1 MPTVRIRHIKKLFRP
16 GGCLE
21 CSGFS
26 KGEKACLAGAK
37 ADPSRVRIA
46 DVSESSVDP
55 LARAVRHRLK
65 RNHGIV
71 SGIPVV
77 LSTERP
83 RCALV
88 PAGNEGDNP
97 LDYQVNCTMPFR
109 VSHVCISCVVYP
121 VMSWL
126 GMAIC
131 NALNLPHTLTPPRLP
146 YHAHRPGPIC
156 AFKILPAGDRIV
168 YTLARR
174 GSISQGADRHVPAIR
189 RPSPT
194 SAYEPSQY

>member
-1 MPTVRIRHIKKLFRP
+1 MLAEGILTLASKNCEKRERCQQQESGNLRSSSGLEGAWTVVALP
-16 GGCLE
+16 
-21 CSGFS
+21 

-77 LSTERP
+77 LSTEKP

-109 VSHVCISCVVYP
+109 VSHLCISCVVYP
-121 VMSWL
+121 VMFWL

-131 NALNLPHTLTPPRLP
+131 NALNLPHT
-146 YHAHRPGPIC
+146 
-156 AFKILPAGDRIV
+156 
-168 YTLARR
+168 
-174 GSISQGADRHVPAIR
+174 
-189 RPSPT
+189 
-194 SAYEPSQY
+194 